1 MHQGRNGGGG
11 EGGGG
16 SALCSDFFGSWLLPG
31 VLCVSTRDAP
41 LSPFFGDESS
51 ARGYMKRR
59 DTMREEERRKKQN
72 IRRSVEYTLSVRS
85 LVRSGVITSLRSY
98 TVEWPTCTNYRE
110 ADSRPRPRLL
120 PPANRRPWSTERRRP
135 GAGAASSLLLL
146 LLLLL
151 LIPLYLCSASCRF
164 AIHNQLLPLVFISF
178 PFLCF
183 YLSYLFPGKI

>member
-1 MHQGRNGGGG
+1 MQLIIALLCYCMHSIMHTYHAPGKKWRRRG
-11 EGGGG
+11 GGGG

-120 PPANRRPWSTERRRP
+120 PPANRRP
-135 GAGAASSLLLL
+135 
-146 LLLLL
+146 
-151 LIPLYLCSASCRF
+151 
-164 AIHNQLLPLVFISF
+164 
-178 PFLCF
+178 
-183 YLSYLFPGKI
+183 